1 METEIYNNI
10 EIVYKDSKQKSFDR
24 MGIFV
29 YNLLEK
35 KIKEG
40 LIEVTQE
47 GKIIKLKEEKIWF

>member
-1 METEIYNNI
+1 METEFNNGI
-10 EIVYKDSKQKSFDR
+10 EIIYCDSKEKTFHK
-24 MGIFV
+24 MGIYF

-47 GKIIKLKEEKIWF
+47 GKIIKLKEEKI

>member
-1 METEIYNNI
+1 METELYNEIEIIYN
-10 EIVYKDSKQKSFDR
+10 ESKQKSLDR

-29 YNLLEK
+29 YSLLEK

-47 GKIIKLKEEKIWF
+47 GKIIKLKEEKI